1 MNCYQRFTNFKFS
14 GGESSPP
21 NHDFRGSAW
30 PPSPCLRG
38 STWPPSPCL
47 GGQLRWPPSSSF
59 RGSGHWPPSMN
70 DTGWISLKST
80 HAGDRERAN
89 PSTLTPY
96 TLYVF
101 LENDGLIA
109 LTTLVFQQLWSTL
122 SADHRSLPRTFQR
135 FTKRLA
141 TRQVAYCGKKQSCLE
156 QIMRV
161 RITEDLFSTVWLY
174 TMNKAQCQ

>member
-1 MNCYQRFTNFKFS
+1 MNRTTSGTGMVTSRWYFNFWIFISVLQILNSQGVKAHPLTTIS
-14 GGESSPP
+14 GGQPDP
-21 NHDFRGSAW
+21 LHHVLGGQPD
-30 PPSPCLRG
+30 PLHHV
-38 STWPPSPCL
+38 L

-70 DTGWISLKST
+70 DRGWTSLKST
-80 HAGDRERAN
+80 HAGDRERTN

-122 SADHRSLPRTFQR
+122 SADHRSLPRTLKASQKDWPLVKWL
-135 FTKRLA
+135 TAAKNK
-141 TRQVAYCGKKQSCLE
+141 VVSSKSCACE
-156 QIMRV
+156 
-161 RITEDLFSTVWLY
+161 
-174 TMNKAQCQ
+174 